1 MSTVTAGPAPV
12 VPASVPA
19 TAPVKGKV
27 TQLRVLKSE
36 WIKLRTL
43 RSTPIT
49 LVVAVVAMVGLGILT
64 TYLRAS
70 HPDRHGVVEHINGAE
85 ASLAMYRLAQLAVGV
100 LGVLVISGEYTTGMI
115 RASLSAVPK
124 RLPVLW
130 AKAAVYGAVVLV
142 LMTVAALV
150 AFYGGQA
157 VLKPYN
163 LAVHMSDPGVTRV
176 VFGTALYLTV
186 VGLLGVGFGA
196 LIRNS
201 AGAIAALFGVLL
213 ILPELADLL
222 PSSWD
227 PDVIPYLPSSA
238 GQAVL
243 SVAADPT
250 MMSPWNGFALFV
262 GYALALLAVAAVLL
276 RRRDA

>member
-1 MSTVTAGPAPV
+1 VSTATVTPAAVPTAGSAPAQ
-12 VPASVPA
+12 
-19 TAPVKGKV
+19 GKV

-64 TYLRAS
+64 TWLRAS

-115 RASLSAVPK
+115 RASMSAVPK

-130 AKAAVYGAVVLV
+130 AKAVVYGVVVLV
-142 LMTVAALV
+142 LMTIAALA
-150 AFYGGQA
+150 AFYGGQS
-157 VLKPYN
+157 VLKHYN
-163 LAVHMSDPGVTRV
+163 LAVTMSDPGVTRV
-176 VFGTALYLTV
+176 VFATALYLTG
-186 VGLLGVGFGA
+186 VGLLGIAFGA

-227 PDVIPYLPSSA
+227 PNVIPYLPSNA
-238 GQAVL
+238 GTAAL
-243 SVAADPT
+243 SVVPDPT
-250 MMSPWNGFALFV
+250 MMEPWNGMALFA
-262 GYALALLAVAAVLL
+262 GYAVALLAVAAFLL
-276 RRRDA
+276 KRRDV